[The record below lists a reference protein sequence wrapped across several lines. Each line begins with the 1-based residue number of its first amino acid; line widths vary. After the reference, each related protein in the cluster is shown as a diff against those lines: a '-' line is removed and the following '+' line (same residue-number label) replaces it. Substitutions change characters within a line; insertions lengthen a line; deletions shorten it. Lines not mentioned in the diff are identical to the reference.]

1 MFTTKSGRELTYFG
15 REYTADIRRADG
27 KQHIIATV
35 DDLFELLLKVW
46 CRDTAYPSCQ
56 KDYIQENDPTYGQC
70 AISAMLVYDMFG
82 GRFTELGFLV
92 AAHIILIRS
101 TVIILI

>member
-1 MFTTKSGRELTYFG
+1 MRTAYVDHKRIIFWGKMFTTKSGRELTYFG

-46 CRDTAYPSCQ
+46 
-56 KDYIQENDPTYGQC
+56 
-70 AISAMLVYDMFG
+70 
-82 GRFTELGFLV
+82 
-92 AAHIILIRS
+92 
-101 TVIILI
+101 